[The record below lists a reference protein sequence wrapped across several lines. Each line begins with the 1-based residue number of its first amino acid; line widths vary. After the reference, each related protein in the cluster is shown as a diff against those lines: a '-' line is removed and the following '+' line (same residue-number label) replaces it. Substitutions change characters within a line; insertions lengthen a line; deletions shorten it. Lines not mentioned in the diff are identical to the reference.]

1 MGVSRFSTILS
12 SALSVLP
19 CAMQTQQ
26 ETCCRNCREKTLHGC
41 SRMEADGRGGEDERQ
56 GCLTAIAGQQT
67 KAAALG
73 QGAPGTEAGEGILNA
88 LLI

>member
-1 MGVSRFSTILS
+1 
-12 SALSVLP
+12 
-19 CAMQTQQ
+19 
-26 ETCCRNCREKTLHGC
+26 
-41 SRMEADGRGGEDERQ
+41 MEADGRGGEDERQ
-56 GCLTAIAGQQT
+56 GCLTAIAGQQM